1 MMGVLVREKVKL
13 KRNNF
18 KTFIKVAD
26 KYPINEVLDG
36 VLFYLPYCSHV
47 DLEYFENSI
56 RHLTLSVL
64 DRPKL

>member
-1 MMGVLVREKVKL
+1 MGVLIREKVKL
-13 KRNNF
+13 RRNII

-26 KYPINEVLDG
+26 KYPIKEILDG
-36 VLFYLPYCSHV
+36 VLFYLPYCAHV

-56 RHLTLSVL
+56 RSLTLSVL

>member
-1 MMGVLVREKVKL
+1 MGVLIRERVKL
-13 KRNNF
+13 RRNNF
-18 KTFIKVAD
+18 KTFIKVAE

-36 VLFYLPYCSHV
+36 VLFYLPYCAHV